1 MTTRTRYFL
10 IGGVL
15 VLVLGLAV
23 GLVAYYVAPGG
34 VLSRASG
41 PVELQYL
48 PANATAVAYADVHDV
63 MSSSFRQRVLRA
75 EPDEHGRREF
85 EARTG
90 INVERDIDHVVA
102 CLAPA
107 DGAAETS
114 GLVLVSGRF
123 DEPKISSL
131 VKEHE
136 AHAESYGGKSILVHD
151 EDGQQFA
158 LSFLD
163 RDLIALGT
171 EALVKSAI
179 DLQAGRGTS
188 VLTNGELMGLIRS
201 ENQSDTAWAVG
212 RYEALAAHAQLP
224 VEVTS
229 RIPPIT
235 LFSVA
240 GHVNDTVSGT
250 VKAETRD
257 DQSAQ
262 NLRQVVQGLIAL
274 ARMQVGSQPDLQ
286 NLLQSVQLS
295 GSGRTVAV
303 SFSVPSTLLDRLP
316 GGAEHRRRDRQPH
329 PQR

>member
-15 VLVLGLAV
+15 VLVVGLAV
-23 GLVAYYVAPGG
+23 GLIAYYVAPGG
-34 VLSRASG
+34 ILSRASG
-41 PVELQYL
+41 PAELQYV
-48 PANATAVAYADVHDV
+48 PANATAVAYANVHDV
-63 MSSSFRQRVLRA
+63 MGSSFRQRVLRVA
-75 EPDEHGRREF
+75 PDEHGRQEL

-90 INVERDIDHVVA
+90 IDVERDVDHVVA
-102 CLAPA
+102 CLAPGESEGRDA
-107 DGAAETS
+107 T
-114 GLVLVSGRF
+114 GLALVSGRF
-123 DEPKISSL
+123 DQQKINQL
-131 VKEHE
+131 LQAHD
-136 AHAESYGGKSILVHD
+136 AHAETYGGKSIFVHD
-151 EDGQQFA
+151 EDHQHFA

-163 RDLIALGT
+163 PHLIALGS

-188 VLTNGELMGLIRS
+188 VLTNDELMAVIRG
-201 ENQSDTAWAVG
+201 ERATDTAWAVG
-212 RYEALAAHAQLP
+212 RYDALAAHAQLP

-257 DQSAQ
+257 DQAAQ

-303 SFSVPSTLLDRLP
+303 SFSVPATLLDRLP
-316 GGAEHRRRDRQPH
+316 AHGRGDRRAPNRPR
-329 PQR
+329 